1 MVTLPSERALTRM
14 IRQTM
19 YAMKRQYGGRI
30 DVYRLNDV
38 ETNLRT
44 GEKTIDKDCFHLRRA
59 VILPVRISRD
69 VVQSISQISANKKFV
84 YGANFDAGKR
94 TFVIDSRDLPEGFQ
108 FENDYW
114 IVYRN
119 RRYDLEAIQELE
131 FAAGWI
137 INGAEVMGRRPEQ
150 SFFANA
156 DDLLSVE
163 SEVSVA

>member
-1 MVTLPSERALTRM
+1 
-14 IRQTM
+14 M
-19 YAMKRQYGGRI
+19 YALKRQYGGRI

-44 GEKTIDKDCFHLRRA
+44 GVKTISKDCFRIRRA

-94 TFVIDSRDLPEGFQ
+94 TFVIDSRDLPKGFQ
-108 FENDYW
+108 FNNDDW
-114 IVYRN
+114 VVYRD
-119 RRYDLEAIQELE
+119 RRYDLADIQELE

-137 INGAEVMGRRPEQ
+137 VSGVEVMGRRPEQ
-150 SFFANA
+150 SLLARA
-156 DDLLSVE
+156 VDLLIVE
-163 SEVSVA
+163 SEASVA

>member
-1 MVTLPSERALTRM
+1 M
-14 IRQTM
+14 IWQTM

-44 GEKTIDKDCFHLRRA
+44 GVKTIAKDVFAIRRA
-59 VILPVRISRD
+59 VILPVHISRN

-108 FENDYW
+108 FKNDDW

-119 RRYDLEAIQELE
+119 RRYDLADIQELE

-137 INGAEVMGRRPEQ
+137 IVAVVVMGRAPEQ
-150 SFFANA
+150 SFIVKA
-156 DDLLSVE
+156 DDLMDVE

>member
-44 GEKTIDKDCFHLRRA
+44 GVKTIDKEVFPIRRA
-59 VILPVRISRD
+59 VILPVHISRD

-94 TFVIDSRDLPEGFQ
+94 TFVIHSRDLPEGFQ
-108 FENDYW
+108 FRNDDW

-119 RRYDLEAIQELE
+119 SRYDLADIQELE

-137 INGAEVMGRRPEQ
+137 IVAVEVMGRAPEQ
-150 SFFANA
+150 SFIAKA
-156 DDLLSVE
+156 DDLIDVE
-163 SEVSVA
+163 SKVSVA

>member
-1 MVTLPSERALTRM
+1 MVTLPSERALQRM
-14 IRQTM
+14 IWQSM
-19 YAMKRQYGGRI
+19 YALKRQYGGRI

-94 TFVIDSRDLPEGFQ
+94 AFVIDSRDLPEGFQ
-108 FENDYW
+108 FKNDDW
-114 IVYRN
+114 IVYRS

-131 FAAGWI
+131 FSAGWI
-137 INGAEVMGRRPEQ
+137 ITGSEVMGRTPEQ
-150 SFFANA
+150 SFFAKA
-156 DDLLSVE
+156 DDLMDVE
-163 SEVSVA
+163 SEASVA

>member
-1 MVTLPSERALTRM
+1 MVTLPSERALTRV

-30 DVYRLNDV
+30 DVYRLNDI

-44 GEKTIDKDCFHLRRA
+44 GVKTIDKDCFPIRRA

-84 YGANFDAGKR
+84 FGANFDAGKR

-108 FENDYW
+108 FKNDDW
-114 IVYRN
+114 IVYRS
-119 RRYDLEAIQELE
+119 RRYDMEAIQELE
-131 FAAGWI
+131 FSAGWI
-137 INGAEVMGRRPEQ
+137 ITGAEVMGRRPEQ
-150 SFFANA
+150 SFFAKA
-156 DDLLSVE
+156 DDLLIVE
-163 SEVSVA
+163 SKVSVS